1 MLGTSGVGKGVG
13 GALCALDVRV
23 VAVKGCMSGENKTRI
38 VSAVGDKCVIEFNLH
53 DGS

>member
-1 MLGTSGVGKGVG
+1 MVGTSGIGKGLG
-13 GALCALDVRV
+13 GALCAVDVRV

-38 VSAVGDKCVIEFNLH
+38 VIAVGDECVMESSLH